1 MDLNIIQI
9 VLVLVVAFI
18 AGCGSVLDQ
27 FQTHQPIVA
36 CTLIGIVTGHPAE
49 GIVLGGTLQLI
60 ALGWMNIGA
69 AVAPDAGLASI
80 AAALLVCVKGMEIQQ
95 AIAIAIP
102 MSVAGLALTIVI
114 RTINSGTAHLV
125 DAAAEKGKSH
135 MVEAYSFFALSLQ
148 GIRIAIPAGLIL
160 ALPNEMVQAAL
171 NAIPA
176 WITTGLS
183 AAGGFI
189 VVVGY
194 AMVMNMM
201 ASNKVWP
208 FFFLGFALASLTEL
222 GLIAMGI
229 IGLCLALVYLDLSPE
244 FNGGGKAAAVAS
256 SSNSGGGADPLDD
269 ILNDY
274 E

>member
-1 MDLNIIQI
+1 MLNVVQI
-9 VLVLVVAFI
+9 VFVLIVAFI
-18 AGCGSVLDQ
+18 VGCGAILDQ

-36 CTLIGIVTGHPAE
+36 CTLIGFITGHPAE

-69 AVAPDAGLASI
+69 AVAPDAGLASV
-80 AAALLVCVKGMEIQQ
+80 AAALLVCQQGMTIQQ

-102 MSVAGLALTIVI
+102 MSVAGLALTIII
-114 RTINSGTAHLV
+114 RTINSGTAHLA
-125 DAAAEKGKSH
+125 DASAAKGKSH
-135 MVEAYSFFALSLQ
+135 MLEVWSLFALSLQ
-148 GIRIAIPAGLIL
+148 GLRVCIPAGLIM
-160 ALPNEMVQAAL
+160 ALPNEAVQAAL
-171 NAIPA
+171 NAIPG
-176 WITTGLS
+176 WVTTGLS

-201 ASNKVWP
+201 ASKKVWP

-229 IGLCLALVYLDLSPE
+229 IGLCLAFIYLDLSPQ
-244 FNGGGKAAAVAS
+244 FNGGGNAAAATAS
-256 SSNSGGGADPLDD
+256 SGGSSGSDPLDD